1 MVQSADSEIY
11 TRYKILFLSLK
22 EVIIT
27 SEKRVIDENPD
38 ELFIDNVNFFVKSY
52 LISICSYL
60 EAYLQDIAFKYSQE
74 VSSRIASA
82 RIPHNFVHWRMIA
95 GLKDKQL
102 KYSDIELS
110 ITKKDISDNI
120 SANPYRTFK
129 LFQLL
134 GIDLSKKDG
143 FEANKDLINTVVT
156 KRNNIVHHNDRAADV
171 SFGDLLTYIE
181 VIIPYMKAV
190 EEATFSECVINN
202 CSESIPS

>member
-1 MVQSADSEIY
+1 MTQSASSEIY
-11 TRYKILFLSLK
+11 YRYEILFFSLK

-27 SEKRVIDENPD
+27 SQKRVIDENPD

-82 RIPHNFVHWRMIA
+82 NIPHNFVHWRITP

-102 KYSDIELS
+102 KYADIELS
-110 ITKKDISDNI
+110 VSKKDISDNI
-120 SANPYRTFK
+120 SANPHKTLK

-134 GIDLSKKDG
+134 GVDLSKKDG
-143 FEANKDLINTVVT
+143 FEANKDLITTVVT

-171 SFGDLLTYIE
+171 SFGDLLSYIE

-190 EEATFSECVINN
+190 KEATFYDA
-202 CSESIPS
+202 

>member
-1 MVQSADSEIY
+1 MAQSASSEIY
-11 TRYKILFLSLK
+11 CKYEILFLSLK

-27 SEKRVIDENPD
+27 SQKRVIDENPD
-38 ELFIDNVNFFVKSY
+38 EIFIDNVNFFVKSY

-82 RIPHNFVHWRMIA
+82 NIPHNFVHWRMISR
-95 GLKDKQL
+95 LEDRQL
-102 KYSDIELS
+102 KYTDIELS
-110 ITKKDISDNI
+110 VSKKEVSDKI
-120 SANPYRTFK
+120 SANPYRTLK

-134 GIDLSKKDG
+134 GVDLSTKDG

-171 SFGDLLTYIE
+171 SFGDLLSYIE

-190 EEATFSECVINN
+190 EEATFYDA
-202 CSESIPS
+202 

>member
-1 MVQSADSEIY
+1 MTQSASSEIY
-11 TRYKILFLSLK
+11 YRYEISFLSLK

-27 SEKRVIDENPD
+27 SQKRVIDDNPD

-74 VSSRIASA
+74 VSSRITSA
-82 RIPHNFVHWRMIA
+82 NIPHNFVHWRIIP
-95 GLKDKQL
+95 GLKDKQF
-102 KYSDIELS
+102 KYADIELS
-110 ITKKDISDNI
+110 VSKKDISDNI
-120 SANPYRTFK
+120 SANPYKTLK

-134 GIDLSKKDG
+134 GVDLSKKDG

-171 SFGDLLTYIE
+171 SFGDLLSYIE

-190 EEATFSECVINN
+190 EEATFYDA
-202 CSESIPS
+202 